1 MSCLGE
7 RTKEN
12 ISACSLV
19 MTCMVKQ
26 GQLVSMFDAS
36 GSITGAH
43 DPEPCLEEWLWQAA
57 PQAAQPHSQTWTE
70 ANPAPD
76 PGLSRLRPSPS
87 PSACRPWA
95 RDSRVQPHL
104 VPGLCPAK
112 QQASPFLKSSGCL
125 CLLHLCLV

>member
-19 MTCMVKQ
+19 MTCVVEQ
-26 GQLVSMFDAS
+26 GQLVSMPDAS
-36 GSITGAH
+36 GSITGTH

-57 PQAAQPHSQTWTE
+57 PQAAQPHSRTWTE
-70 ANPAPD
+70 PNPVPH
-76 PGLSRLRPSPS
+76 PGLSRLRPPPS
-87 PSACRPWA
+87 PSTCRPWA
-95 RDSRVQPHL
+95 RGSRVQPHL

-112 QQASPFLKSSGCL
+112 QQASPVLKSSGCL
-125 CLLHLCLV
+125 CLLHLCHV